1 VVRARE
7 ICANCGWK
15 VLDAHGFLGTAINDG
30 NSPKSTPY
38 SPTKGPSQRTFR
50 SKGLDTSKAVDR
62 GQEGHQKRKQQ
73 ATSTEHHGED

>member
-1 VVRARE
+1 VQ
-7 ICANCGWK
+7 NCGWK
-15 VLDAHGFLGTAINDG
+15 VLAHWFLGTAINDG

-62 GQEGHQKRKQQ
+62 GQEGHQKGKKQ